1 MAQIPRPGSALPAGM
16 SPPRRTVALM
26 SDLSVTW
33 PPRWEEAAGGDF
45 TLFDLPR
52 PLLRYQ
58 VTVTLTRDAAGCD
71 PGQDHAVAE
80 LAVTALCAE
89 GLLTAWSSG
98 QSVLSMLLDAED
110 DAAALAAG
118 TAVVRALGGSRGASV
133 AAERVTA
140 PR

>member
-1 MAQIPRPGSALPAGM
+1 M
-16 SPPRRTVALM
+16 SVPSPTVALM
-26 SDLSVTW
+26 SDLTVEW

-45 TLFDLPR
+45 ALFDLPR

-58 VTVTLTRDAAGCD
+58 VTVTLSREAAGCD
-71 PGQDHAVAE
+71 PGQDHAAAE

-98 QSVLSMLLDAED
+98 RSVISMLLDAED
-110 DAAALAAG
+110 DASALAAG

-133 AAERVTA
+133 SAERVTA
-140 PR
+140 SPVG

>member
-1 MAQIPRPGSALPAGM
+1 MSAVL
-16 SPPRRTVALM
+16 RTVALM

-33 PPRWEEAAGGDF
+33 PPRWEESPVTAGGDF

-58 VTVTLTRDAAGCD
+58 VTVTLSREAAGCD

-89 GLLTAWSSG
+89 NLLTAWSSG
-98 QSVLSMLLDAED
+98 QSVISMLLDAED
-110 DAAALAAG
+110 DASALAAG

-133 AAERVTA
+133 SAERVQGPPA
-140 PR
+140 A